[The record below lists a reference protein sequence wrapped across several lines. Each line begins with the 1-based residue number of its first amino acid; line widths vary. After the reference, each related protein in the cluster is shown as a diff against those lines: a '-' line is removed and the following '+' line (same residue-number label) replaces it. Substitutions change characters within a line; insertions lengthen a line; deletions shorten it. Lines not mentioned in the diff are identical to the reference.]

1 MGCHFLLQGIF
12 LTQGLNPGLLHCRQI
27 LYHLSHQG
35 SPLYGV
41 PDCNSGISAKP
52 TPTCFFL
59 TSDSRPF
66 QGYAPKNALPPGL
79 AAHPPSLPGAH
90 RGASGWLSL
99 AGPRST
105 SSSSHH
111 LEACKKREYPDLTGN
126 TESLGWVGSRNLS
139 QQTSCLHP
147 RTLPRPET
155 ENRLS
160 AAELF
165 SLCFPQKI
173 YSWNQGFCG

>member
-1 MGCHFLLQGIF
+1 MSNSSDPKDCSPPGSSVHSCPSGKNTGVGCHFLLQGIF
-12 LTQGLNPGLLHCRQI
+12 LTQELNPGLLHCRQI

-66 QGYAPKNALPPGL
+66 QGYAPKNALPLGL

-90 RGASGWLSL
+90 RRASGWLSL
-99 AGPRST
+99 GGPRST

-111 LEACKKREYPDLTGN
+111 LEACKKPSTWTSQETL
-126 TESLGWVGSRNLS
+126 SL
-139 QQTSCLHP
+139 
-147 RTLPRPET
+147 
-155 ENRLS
+155 
-160 AAELF
+160 
-165 SLCFPQKI
+165 
-173 YSWNQGFCG
+173 